1 MGGVGQQMELFD
13 RHDPSSELQLI
24 FAAAHRELRP
34 RTPLPE
40 IKIEF
45 FPFAGLNHTVRLHE
59 NRLKVRLSDIFTDAP
74 HDVYRSLAVILL
86 AKLYRKTVDNSYH
99 RTYRTFILTDDI
111 QERARIVRTERCR
124 QTRARG
130 ARGKHVDLELLFDRL
145 NEEYFGSSL
154 RKPRLAWSAKRSRR
168 LLGRY
173 DATHNMIF
181 VSRLFDA
188 PGIPAYVVA
197 YVLFHE
203 MLHVKCQSRVCNSR
217 LMVHTPE
224 FKAEEKK
231 FREFEAANR
240 WLKTM

>member
-1 MGGVGQQMELFD
+1 VREPVGQQLELFD
-13 RHDPSSELQLI
+13 QKDLQLI
-24 FAAAHRELRP
+24 FATAHRELRP

-59 NRLKVRLSDIFTDAP
+59 NRLMIRLSDIFTDAP
-74 HDVYRSLAVILL
+74 HDVYRSLALILL
-86 AKLYRKTVDNSYH
+86 AKLYRKTVDNTHH

-111 QERARIVRTERCR
+111 QERARVARTQRCR
-124 QTRARG
+124 QARARG

-145 NEEYFGSSL
+145 NEEYFGRSL
-154 RKPRLAWSAKRSRR
+154 DKPRLSWSVKRSRR
-168 LLGRY
+168 VLGRY

-181 VSRLFDA
+181 ISRLFDA
-188 PGIPAYVVA
+188 PGIPSCVVA

-203 MLHVKCQSRVCNSR
+203 MLHIKYRSRVRDSR

-231 FREFEAANR
+231 FREFEDAKR
-240 WLKTM
+240 WLKTI